1 MDIDWLLVLGNNM
14 YFFLLSYLILGGV
27 LKYID
32 DAFDETAFNKKIA
45 MIVAPG
51 LGILWAFTMI
61 INDVSA
67 TILLAVVLGVLLK
80 GKIDNSAHLVGFFSI
95 LIIVILAGIELMI
108 MPLIFLTSA
117 AVIDEVGNDVVGYN
131 NKYLKNKRFRYKF
144 ALYFFGRRYL
154 FKVALLYVS
163 LLGVFPLYFLLAFI
177 LFDEAYIIV
186 GLYGQSRRKSSS
198 S

>member
-1 MDIDWLLVLGNNM
+1 MIEWSTLFENNM
-14 YFFLLSYLILGGV
+14 FFFLLSYPILGGV

-32 DAFDETAFNKKIA
+32 DAFDETTFNKNIA
-45 MIVAPG
+45 MIVAPV
-51 LGILWAFTMI
+51 LGILWAFTMVV
-61 INDVSA
+61 NDVSA
-67 TILLAVVLGVLLK
+67 TILLAVVLGVLLR

-95 LIIVILAGIELMI
+95 LVIVVLAGIELMM

-177 LFDEAYIIV
+177 LFDEAYLIV
-186 GLYGQSRRKSSS
+186 ELYGQSKQKKIH
-198 S
+198 

>member
-1 MDIDWLLVLGNNM
+1 MMEWLALFENNM
-14 YFFLLSYLILGGV
+14 FFFLLSYPILGGV

-32 DAFDETAFNKKIA
+32 DAFDETTFNKNIA
-45 MIVAPG
+45 MIVAPI

-67 TILLAVVLGVLLK
+67 TILLAVVLGVLLR

-95 LIIVILAGIELMI
+95 LVIVILAGIELMI

-131 NKYLKNKRFRYKF
+131 NKYLKNKRFRYQF

-177 LFDEAYIIV
+177 LFDEAYLIV
-186 GLYGQSRRKSSS
+186 ELYGQSRQKLSSS
-198 S
+198 